1 MKQKINHFLLKYIF
15 ASVCLGQ
22 LVRFSLLNYPVY
34 PHYFLLPI
42 FILLN
47 PALSL
52 PTLIFTITLLIHPSP
67 YTLRLVTLLL
77 FAESIKKSPP
87 CQKLLPLTLKL
98 VLAFGLLQVIFFS
111 DLRFLYQF
119 GWDDHYFR
127 LTFPLFD
134 PNLTGIILIFAHLY
148 FNKLSSLLAIIL
160 TFSRSTYLTL
170 LSLKPKFISLVIL
183 LFGLSFF
190 ISTKFGEGLNLF
202 RTYSITKRLETFQ
215 NFEIS
220 FLGDGQYHRFPNT
233 YTNILATS
241 GLLGFIA
248 LIYYLIINLKNT
260 PKKSLARSATFAL
273 LIHSLFNPSF
283 FHPSIFLIFSLIQS
297 RASPTSPSNSE

>member
-1 MKQKINHFLLKYIF
+1 VSGAISSIQPIK
-15 ASVCLGQ
+15 
-22 LVRFSLLNYPVY
+22 
-34 PHYFLLPI
+34 LP
-42 FILLN
+42 
-47 PALSL
+47 SL
-52 PTLIFTITLLIHPSP
+52 PSLFPSTNIYSSKSRSFFANSNFYDYSSYP
-67 YTLRLVTLLL
+67 SQSIYPSSRYSSFL